1 MYYIGLN
8 EFNDRYV
15 SKLLDNVSNEKKTF
29 FLLAEFNIDLSK
41 YDSNTPTNGILVKFE
56 ALRNYY
62 SLR

>member
-15 SKLLDNVSNEKKTF
+15 SKLLDNVSNENKTF

-41 YDSNTPTNGILVKFE
+41 I
-56 ALRNYY
+56 
-62 SLR
+62 

>member
-15 SKLLDNVSNEKKTF
+15 SKLLDSVSNENKTF

-41 YDSNTPTNGILVKFE
+41 YDSNTPTNGVLVKFE
-56 ALRNYY
+56 ALGNYY
-62 SLR
+62 NLR